1 MPNDL
6 RVTQC
11 SALLSQVI
19 GNMNGMVEPPA
30 MDNPEQVVSV
40 ATTVLKAG
48 MDPLMGAIS
57 QVWADTIFAVRPAE
71 KGYLRSLEMDLSRY
85 GNATRKLSPLSM
97 PPEDNEEFGSS
108 IAYNFDT
115 STSPDG
121 RSVDPWQIHKQYVQQ
136 TNFYGTA
143 TYAQSWTVFRDQLN
157 TAFHSFEELSKFNA
171 MELQRRYNDWERF
184 REAVAETMQVN
195 FIGALLKENMD
206 GRIIHALSEYNTKTG
221 EQFTEQDIYKP
232 ANFKSFV
239 QWLRARIET
248 QIKLMARQSA
258 MWQTVVDGKQVI
270 RHTPRNKVRIAM
282 LSEFANE
289 MDYMALANTKHDEYL
304 TIGAYEEIPYWQ
316 HIAHPD
322 QITVKPVY
330 TAINGTVAK
339 ADTNVEKS
347 GVIALIHDVDALG
360 YCITDTWQATTPINI
375 NGGYWNTCNHAY
387 IKTVQDQTE
396 KAVLVVLD

>member
-6 RVTQC
+6 RVEQC
-11 SALLSQVI
+11 SALLFQVI
-19 GNMNGMVEPPA
+19 KNMAGAADPPA
-30 MDNPEQVVSV
+30 MDSPEQVVSV

-85 GNATRKLSPLSM
+85 GNATRKLTPICM
-97 PPEDNEEFGSS
+97 PPKDNEEFSS
-108 IAYNFDT
+108 EIAYNFNT

-121 RSVDPWQIHKQYVQQ
+121 GSVDPWKINKQYVQQ

-157 TAFHSFEELSKFNA
+157 TAFHSFEELSNFNA
-171 MELQRRYNDWERF
+171 MELQRRNNDWEMF

-195 FIGALLKENMD
+195 FIGALLKENMS
-206 GRIIHALSEYNTKTG
+206 GRIIHALSEYNAKTG

-248 QIKLMARQSA
+248 QITLMARQSA
-258 MWQTVVDGKQVI
+258 MWQTVVDRKMVV

-282 LSEFANE
+282 LSQFANE

-316 HIAHPD
+316 HISHPD
-322 QITVKPVY
+322 KIAVKPVY
-330 TAINGTVAK
+330 TAIDGTVAK
-339 ADTNVEKS
+339 ADVAVEKS

>member
-1 MPNDL
+1 MANDL

-19 GNMNGMVEPPA
+19 ENMNGLAEPPA
-30 MDNPEQVVSV
+30 MDNPEQVVST

-157 TAFHSFEELSKFNA
+157 TAFHSFHELSNFNA

-221 EQFTEQDIYKP
+221 EQFTAQDIYKP

-322 QITVKPVY
+322 QIVVKPVY

-360 YCITDTWQATTPINI
+360 YCVTDTWQATTTINI
-375 NGGYWNTCNHAY
+375 NGGYWNTCNHAF

>member
-19 GNMNGMVEPPA
+19 ENMNGLAEPPG

-143 TYAQSWTVFRDQLN
+143 TYSQSWTVFRDQLN
-157 TAFHSFEELSKFNA
+157 TAFHSFEELSRFNA

-206 GRIIHALSEYNTKTG
+206 GRIIHALSEYNEKTG
-221 EQFTEQDIYKP
+221 GKFTVQDIYKP

-258 MWQTVVDGKQVI
+258 MWQTVVDGKEVI

-322 QITVKPVY
+322 QIAVKPVY
-330 TAINGTVAK
+330 TGINGAVAK
-339 ADTNVEKS
+339 ADTAVEKS

-375 NGGYWNTCNHAY
+375 KGGYWNTCNHAY

>member
-6 RVTQC
+6 RVEQC
-11 SALLSQVI
+11 SALLLQVI
-19 GNMNGMVEPPA
+19 KNMSGVVTPPA
-30 MDNPEQVVSV
+30 IENPEQVVSV
-40 ATTVLKAG
+40 ATTMLKAG

-57 QVWADTIFAVRPAE
+57 QVWADTIFSVRPAE

-85 GNATRKLSPLSM
+85 GNATRKLSPISM
-97 PPEDNEEFGSS
+97 PPIDNGEFGNS
-108 IAYNFDT
+108 IAYNFDE

-121 RSVDPWQIHKQYVQQ
+121 GNVDPWRIHKQYVQQ

-143 TYAQSWTVFRDQLN
+143 TYAQAWTVFRDQLN
-157 TAFHSFEELSKFNA
+157 TAFHSFEELSNFNA
-171 MELQRRYNDWERF
+171 MELQRRYNDWELF

-195 FIGALLKENMD
+195 FIGALLKENMG
-206 GRIIHALSEYNTKTG
+206 GRIIHALSEYNAKTG
-221 EQFTEQDIYKP
+221 EQFTAQDIYKP

-239 QWLRARIET
+239 QWLRARIES

-258 MWQTVVDGKQVI
+258 MWQTIVDKKPVI

-282 LSEFANE
+282 LSQFANE

-304 TIGAYEEIPYWQ
+304 SIGAYEEIPYWQ
-316 HIAHPD
+316 DIADPD
-322 QITVKPVY
+322 RIAVKPVY
-330 TAINGTVAK
+330 TAFDGAVMK
-339 ADTNVEKS
+339 AESAVEKS

-375 NGGYWNTCNHAY
+375 NGGYWNTCNHAF